1 MERTVTFAGD
11 PHIGVFSRVL
21 DDVAV
26 LPPEA
31 TDIFKQAIKSALDV
45 ELVETTIQDSSIIG
59 SLVAGNRK
67 GFVVS
72 GLATKKEIAIL
83 SEHREV
89 MLLSETMNA
98 AGNVILVNDKFAI
111 IHPDMEKENAQEI
124 GEFLKVDVMQTS
136 LGGIKT
142 VGMAGVVT
150 NKGMIVPPRATE
162 QELAKLSEFCGIPVG
177 TGTINMG
184 GSLIGTGVLVNT
196 RGYIAG
202 AQTSGFELGR
212 IEDVFGFLE

>member
-31 TDIFKQAIKSALDV
+31 SDIFKQAIKSALDV
-45 ELVETTIQDSSIIG
+45 DLVETTIQDSSIIG
-59 SLVAGNRK
+59 SLIAGNRK

-72 GLATKKEIAIL
+72 GLATKEEIAIL

-124 GEFLKVDVMQTS
+124 GEFLTVDVMQTS

-184 GSLIGTGVLVNT
+184 GTLIGTGLLVNT

>member
-1 MERTVTFAGD
+1 
-11 PHIGVFSRVL
+11 
-21 DDVAV
+21 
-26 LPPEA
+26 
-31 TDIFKQAIKSALDV
+31 
-45 ELVETTIQDSSIIG
+45 
-59 SLVAGNRK
+59 
-67 GFVVS
+67 
-72 GLATKKEIAIL
+72 
-83 SEHREV
+83 